1 MNRIL
6 LEVIQLT
13 EVIRVTDVLRKYGNL
28 NSNTHR
34 WIMPCEPED
43 RDPSNGNKSRNTKD
57 C

>member
-28 NSNTHR
+28 NSDTHR